1 MILIVVSIFS
11 MLVFQFRFLWFSI
24 SSFVVFNIFI
34 CVFQYFQFPHL
45 WFQFL
50 HLWFWISL
58 FVVSISSFVIFN
70 IFNFFICGFS
80 IFFFDRPSDISKFF
94 YPIEFLE
101 FTLPTFL
108 WHYRVFSTALPRFLT
123 ALPRFFD
130 HPTVVFST
138 ALPCFFR
145 SPYQVGGSTLF
156 SLIWANFKN
165 VPPSQNVRAK
175 GYEDC
180 HGNTRRSN

>member
-1 MILIVVSIFS
+1 
-11 MLVFQFRFLWFSI
+11 
-24 SSFVVFNIFI
+24 
-34 CVFQYFQFPHL
+34 L

-80 IFFFDRPSDISKFF
+80 IFFSTD
-94 YPIEFLE
+94 
-101 FTLPTFL
+101 LPTFL
-108 WHYRVFSTALPRFLT
+108 SFFTLLSFWNLPYRLFQFYNSGTDIFMTLPCFFYRSTA
-123 ALPRFFD
+123 
-130 HPTVVFST
+130 
-138 ALPCFFR
+138 FFR